1 MDFLT
6 ERHIYHGDLATRN
19 VLLTELLDAKI
30 SDFGLSRRLYTDLTE
45 PVDLAKSKDVSTTSM
60 PLPMKWIAMEV
71 LMHQQFVPVKSDIW
85 SYGVLTWEIFQL
97 GKEPY
102 RSGYIKFNRVHNK
115 YYEFN
120 INGVAR

>member
-19 VLLTELLDAKI
+19 ILLTDSLDAKI
-30 SDFGLSRRLYTDLTE
+30 SDFGLSRPLYKDLTE
-45 PVDLAKSKDVSTTSM
+45 PIDLANPEGSSATTM

-71 LMHQQFVPVKSDIW
+71 LMHQKFVPIKSDIW

-102 RSGYIKFNRVHNK
+102 RSGNITFDLVHNH
-115 YYEFN
+115 
-120 INGVAR
+120 